1 MGVPALKPQIS
12 TPRAPGEPV
21 APVAEDGVVALPRKH
36 SLLWHLAV
44 IDVSVLVVIVL
55 LLAFTPVTIHAPLRP
70 IEAVIL
76 LAGFLVIAA
85 ANLLLLQRAVAPLHQ
100 LSEVMR
106 SIDPGEPG
114 RRLSVAGMRDAEL
127 AALAESFNAMLDRLE
142 LERRQSALRALSAQE
157 GERLRVAREL
167 HDEIGQTLTA
177 IALDA
182 ERAAVASEGKD
193 REAWERVAVWAQQS
207 VEDLRR
213 IARRLRPEAL
223 DDLGLINAFISLC
236 NRMSEYGGLPIT
248 RSLPDGL
255 PERSPEVDLVVY
267 RVAQEALWNA
277 VRHAEASAIEV
288 TLSAVDD
295 RLVLS
300 VRDDG
305 RGLEAGA
312 ESTARNGLRGMRER
326 AMLVGGAL
334 AIVSQPGE
342 GAEVKLEVPLEPAR
356 RCRSRPGS
364 CWPMTTPSCVADCA
378 WFSTP
383 RRISRLSL
391 RPATDAKLS
400 RPRWRTRSIWRCS
413 TCRCPT

>member
-1 MGVPALKPQIS
+1 VDERAPVGTPALEPQIS

-21 APVAEDGVVALPRKH
+21 AAVGQDGAAAVPRKH

-44 IDVSVLVVIVL
+44 IDMSVLVVIVL

-70 IEAVIL
+70 VEAVIL
-76 LAGFLVIAA
+76 FAGFVVIAA
-85 ANLLLLQRAVAPLHQ
+85 ANLLLLQRAVTPLHQ
-100 LSEVMR
+100 LSEVMH
-106 SIDPGEPG
+106 SIDPADPG

-127 AALAESFNAMLDRLE
+127 ALLAESFNAMLERLE

-177 IALDA
+177 IALEA
-182 ERAAVASEGKD
+182 ERGAVGNEGTD
-193 REAWERVAVWAQQS
+193 REAWERVAGWAQQS

-236 NRMSEYGGLPIT
+236 NRMSEYGGIPIT
-248 RSLPDGL
+248 RAL
-255 PERSPEVDLVVY
+255 PERLPEHSPEVDLVVY

-277 VRHAEASAIEV
+277 IRHAEASKIQV
-288 TLSAVDD
+288 TLSVLDD

-305 RGLEAGA
+305 RGMEPGA
-312 ESTARNGLRGMRER
+312 EHTARNGLRGMRER
-326 AMLVGGAL
+326 AMLVGGTF
-334 AIVSQPGE
+334 AIASQPGE
-342 GAEVKLEVPLEPAR
+342 GAEVKLEVPLEA
-356 RCRSRPGS
+356 
-364 CWPMTTPSCVADCA
+364 A
-378 WFSTP
+378 
-383 RRISRLSL
+383 
-391 RPATDAKLS
+391 
-400 RPRWRTRSIWRCS
+400 
-413 TCRCPT
+413 